1 MTKHL
6 SKLLP
11 AAIYGAQVV
20 LGDLPATAGPPPG
33 SDPLTWGFYGTTEV
47 PEATELEIVGTIPS
61 WVSGSLYRG
70 GAATWDIGNY
80 TAEHWFDGFSRN
92 HRFEIANGGVSYRS
106 RNSSDELNDFVQETG
121 MYPNGNFG
129 SDPCKIIFG
138 AFETNYRDG
147 NNPHGDKT
155 TSNVNVAWA
164 PNFAG
169 IGVNTTTDV
178 SEAPFDVIVVTTDAN
193 ELMQIDPVTLEP
205 IELFTYQ
212 ASNPL
217 LVSNGRSSAHPVVG
231 EDGAIYN
238 YVLDMEA
245 DPPTYHVFGILPP
258 EGETKILAT
267 ITDAPP
273 AYIHSMFGTEKH
285 IILIVWQADL
295 TQEAKTVLGSIGPWN
310 PERKALF
317 YVMDREN
324 GGLVGKYEA
333 PDTFFAF
340 HEINSFEDE
349 EGNIFIDLPRMD
361 DYSFVYAAKVPALRA
376 NLGSP
381 NATSKQDLS
390 GAFTRYR
397 LPRVDECEGKTAR
410 AASNSTGIPWRK
422 AEVDFSLDYKL
433 SNLELPRINPARQ
446 GKPYRYAYGIH
457 TETTGYFA
465 DSIIKV
471 DADLQEW
478 KVWEPE
484 TRHLPSE
491 PIFISRPGAEEEDDG
506 VLVTVA
512 MDSVVRRSSLVFLD
526 AQTMTEIAR
535 AKMPIVMGYGFH
547 GAWGNSRQ

>member
-1 MTKHL
+1 MTNFL
-6 SKLLP
+6 SNVLP
-11 AAIYGAQVV
+11 AAFVGAQVV
-20 LGDLPATAGPPPG
+20 LADLPATAGPPPD
-33 SDPLTWGFYGTTEV
+33 SDPLTWGFYATHEV
-47 PEATELEIVGTIPS
+47 PEATQLEIFGTIPS

-70 GAATWDIGNY
+70 AAATWDVGNY

-92 HRFEIANGGVSYRS
+92 HRFEIADGGVSYRS
-106 RNSSDELNDFVQETG
+106 RNASDELSDFVRETG
-121 MYPNGNFG
+121 LYPNGNFG

-138 AFETNYRDG
+138 AFETSYRDG
-147 NNPHGDKT
+147 NDRHGDKS

-169 IGVNTTTDV
+169 VSVNTSSDV
-178 SEAPFDVIVVTTDAN
+178 SSAPFDTLIMTTDAN
-193 ELMQIDPVTLEP
+193 KLHQLDPVTLEP

-212 ASNPL
+212 ASSPL
-217 LVSNGRSSAHPVVG
+217 LVNSGRSAAHPIVG
-231 EDGAIYN
+231 EDGTIFN
-238 YVLDMEA
+238 YVLDLEQE
-245 DPPTYHVFGILPP
+245 PPTYHVFRISPP
-258 EGETKILAT
+258 EGETKIMAS

-295 TQEAKTVLGSIGPWN
+295 TQQGKTVLSSIGPWN
-310 PERKALF
+310 PNRKALF
-317 YVMDREN
+317 YVVDREN
-324 GGLVGKYEA
+324 GGLVGKYES

-361 DYSFVYAAKVPALRA
+361 DDGFLNAAKVTSLRA

-397 LPRVDECEGKTAR
+397 LPHISECGSKKTPAT
-410 AASNSTGIPWRK
+410 NSTSIPWRK
-422 AEVDFSLDYKL
+422 AEIDFSLDYKL
-433 SNLELPRINPARQ
+433 ANLELPRINPTNQ
-446 GKPYRYAYGIH
+446 GRPYRYAYGIH

-465 DSIIKV
+465 DSIIKI
-471 DADLQEW
+471 DTELESW

-491 PIFISRPGAEEEDDG
+491 PVFIGRPGAEAEDDG

-512 MDSVVRRSSLVFLD
+512 MDAVARRSSLVFLD
-526 AQTMTEIAR
+526 AQTLTEIAR